1 MALLFSYAGADPEIW
16 RHEFEKHLP
25 DLDFRVF
32 PEVGNP
38 AEVEYVALWM
48 HPLGD
53 LRRYPNLKM
62 ILSFGAGV
70 EHIIRDPD
78 LPEGVPIVRLVDDLV
93 VRDMA
98 MHAVHWV
105 IHFHRNYHLYQQDQP
120 RRLWRRHPHLAPNQ
134 RRVGF
139 LGMGAMGAVAA
150 KFARDLGFSVAGWA
164 RDPVSIEG
172 VEFYHGDNRLDE
184 FLQRTD
190 ILINVL
196 PLTPDTEGLLNA
208 RRFAQLPA
216 DACVIN
222 ISRGPILVEKDLVQ
236 ALDSGHLKA
245 AALDVF
251 CSEPLDADSPL
262 WSHPKVFVT
271 PHIAG
276 INYAH
281 SAARL
286 MADNIKRVESGELPF
301 PIYDPVRG
309 Y

>member
-1 MALLFSYAGADPEIW
+1 MALLFSYAGADPEVW
-16 RHEFEKHLP
+16 RQEFTKHLP
-25 DLDFRVF
+25 ETEFRVY
-32 PEVGNP
+32 PEVGDP
-38 AEVEYVALWM
+38 AEIEYAAIWM
-48 HPLGD
+48 HPVGD
-53 LRRYPNLKM
+53 LCRYPNLKA

-70 EHIIRDPD
+70 EHIIRDSD
-78 LPEGVPIVRLVDDLV
+78 LPQGVPIVRLVDDLV

-105 IHFHRNYHLYQQDQP
+105 IHFHRQYHRYQQDQA
-120 RRLWRRHPHLAPNQ
+120 RTLWQRHPHRDPAQ

-150 KFARDLGFSVAGWA
+150 GFVRELGFCVAGWG
-164 RDPVSIEG
+164 RDVVDIEG
-172 VEFYHGDNRLDE
+172 VEFYQGDARLDE

-196 PLTPDTEGLLNA
+196 PLTPATQGLLNA
-208 RRFAQLPA
+208 ECFAQLPQG
-216 DACVIN
+216 ACVIN
-222 ISRGPILVEKDLVQ
+222 ISRGPILVEDDLVA
-236 ALDSGHLKA
+236 ALDSGHLEA

-251 CSEPLDADSPL
+251 CSEPLVAESPL
-262 WSHPKVFVT
+262 WRHPKVHVT

-276 INYAH
+276 INYTH

-286 MADNIKRVESGELPF
+286 MADNIKRIQQGEPPF

>member
-1 MALLFSYAGADPEIW
+1 MALLFSYAGANTETW
-16 RHEFEKHLP
+16 HLELEKHIP

-32 PEVGNP
+32 PDVGDP
-38 AEVEYVALWM
+38 AEIEYAALWM

-62 ILSFGAGV
+62 ILSLGAGV

-120 RRLWRRHPHLAPNQ
+120 QKLWRRHPHLAPN
-134 RRVGF
+134 RRRIGL
-139 LGMGAMGAVAA
+139 LGMGAMGAVTA
-150 KFARDLGFSVAGWA
+150 KFIRDLGFSVAGWA
-164 RDPVSIEG
+164 RDPVNIEG
-172 VEFYHGDNRLDE
+172 VEFFHGDDHFEE

-196 PLTPDTEGLLNA
+196 PLTPDTVGLLNSA
-208 RRFAQLPA
+208 RFAQLPA
-216 DACVIN
+216 GACVIN
-222 ISRGPILVEKDLVQ
+222 ISRGPILVEEDLVA
-236 ALDSGHLKA
+236 ALDSGHLEA

-251 CSEPLDADSPL
+251 CSEPLATDSPL

-281 SAARL
+281 SAAKL
-286 MADNIKRVESGELPF
+286 MTDNIKRVRSGELPF

>member
-1 MALLFSYAGADPEIW
+1 MALLFSYPGADPESW
-16 RHEFEKHLP
+16 RLEFAKHLP
-25 DLDFRVF
+25 GLEFRVF
-32 PEVGNP
+32 PEVGDP
-38 AEVEYVALWM
+38 AEIEFVALWM

-53 LRRYPNLKM
+53 LRNYPNLKA

-70 EHIIRDPD
+70 EHIIRDPE

-105 IHFHRNYHLYQQDQP
+105 IHFHRNYHLYQQDQQK
-120 RRLWRRHPHLAPNQ
+120 RIWRRHPHRDPAQ

-150 KFARDLGFSVAGWA
+150 GYVRDLGFSVAGWG
-164 RDPVSIEG
+164 RDPVSVEG
-172 VEFYHGDNRLDE
+172 VEFYHGDERLME

-196 PLTPDTEGLLNA
+196 PLTPATENLLDA
-208 RRFAQLPA
+208 ERFAQLPVG
-216 DACVIN
+216 ACVIN
-222 ISRGPILVEKDLVQ
+222 ISRGPILVENDLVR
-236 ALDSGHLKA
+236 ALDSGHLEA

-251 CSEPLDADSPL
+251 RSEPLAEQSPL
-262 WSHPKVFVT
+262 WSHPRVFVT

-281 SAARL
+281 SAAKL
-286 MADNIKRVESGELPF
+286 MADNIKRVQAGEQPF
-301 PIYDPVRG
+301 PIYDPARG